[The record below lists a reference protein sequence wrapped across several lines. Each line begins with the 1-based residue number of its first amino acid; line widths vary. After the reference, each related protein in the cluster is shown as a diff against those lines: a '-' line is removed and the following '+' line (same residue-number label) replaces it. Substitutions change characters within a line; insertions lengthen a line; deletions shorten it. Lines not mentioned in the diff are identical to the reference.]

1 MILPEFIGQVA
12 DTKIQNTKVMCN
24 VEINKEDVWISMKS
38 ILVRTRIVFLPLVII
53 MTVITL
59 TACGESRPVVNVKL
73 ELKSSSEVKY
83 EAINED
89 GSMTALTKAPALD
102 DADIYIADVKNFS
115 ASTESGKVVN
125 KLISTVVT
133 DNDGNEV
140 EADEASGRLLQTIAD
155 SIQHDIL
162 EAKIFKD
169 GQIYYIAVQ
178 TNVNWQSPCDFY
190 QYNPSDGKLK
200 SLCSWDD
207 VSVLGVAR
215 VK

>member
-1 MILPEFIGQVA
+1 
-12 DTKIQNTKVMCN
+12 
-24 VEINKEDVWISMKS
+24 MKS

-89 GSMTALTKAPALD
+89 GSMTVLTKAPALD